1 MKSND
6 RHPLHPHHPTH
17 PTTLPCKKKRG
28 GGFQGPDRIEGYKN
42 AKSLM
47 EFLLKSNWFAV
58 VILYSSEVIVGVF
71 DESGKH

>member
-1 MKSND
+1 MGK
-6 RHPLHPHHPTH
+6 
-17 PTTLPCKKKRG
+17 G
-28 GGFQGPDRIEGYKN
+28 IGGFQGPDRIEGYKN